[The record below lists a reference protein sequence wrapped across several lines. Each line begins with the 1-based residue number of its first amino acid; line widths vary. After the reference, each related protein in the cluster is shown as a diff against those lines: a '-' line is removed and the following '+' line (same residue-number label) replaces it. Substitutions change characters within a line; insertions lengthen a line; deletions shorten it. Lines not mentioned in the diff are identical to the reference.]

1 MKNNKKII
9 LYLCVAIFGIL
20 GVYLTFFAGGT
31 DKYDSEAKAYKIY
44 PNESYDSDDGTTY
57 RPIYYFKVD
66 GKEYECQA
74 KTSSSSYPNENKN
87 TVYYDSADPTNCK
100 TEYEKTS
107 SRVAGIIC
115 LITTAIM
122 IYLFFIKK
130 VADNSEGSI
139 QGDGEYPLAE
149 ETAEKIIGIIGK
161 VQLIYKR
168 VIIGIIIIVLLVF
181 ILIDTILL
189 KQTIKARDYIETT
202 ATYAYKKDHSDSES
216 FDDYVYV
223 FIDKEGKQQEIIKS
237 LPNDDIITP
246 ESEIKVKYNEN
257 DPQDYYEEGSM
268 LDKKGIIWYIVKI
281 VALILL
287 IVLFLNKKIL
297 SRINI
302 SASANRD

>member
-189 KQTIKARDYIETT
+189 KQTIKARDYIERAVRSQCRGTPQPACRQPICRHPTRCHRQSASEGKRQHHAGRHQPATGDARSNRFSRRAYTT
-202 ATYAYKKDHSDSES
+202 AVGYRHLW
-216 FDDYVYV
+216 
-223 FIDKEGKQQEIIKS
+223 QRCQ
-237 LPNDDIITP
+237 LPNGELRPFHTHTDT
-246 ESEIKVKYNEN
+246 
-257 DPQDYYEEGSM
+257 QT
-268 LDKKGIIWYIVKI
+268 
-281 VALILL
+281 
-287 IVLFLNKKIL
+287 
-297 SRINI
+297 
-302 SASANRD
+302 